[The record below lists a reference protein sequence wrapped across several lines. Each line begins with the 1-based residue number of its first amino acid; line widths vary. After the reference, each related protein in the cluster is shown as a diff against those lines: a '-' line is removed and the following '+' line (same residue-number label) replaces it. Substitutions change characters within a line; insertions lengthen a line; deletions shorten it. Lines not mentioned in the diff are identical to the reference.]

1 MASVNI
7 AQTAQRA
14 FLIAVTATAAC
25 LPAFSMSKQEYG
37 AAIDKLFLNTQFNDA
52 QQLCQKAI
60 KELPKDKVFFLT
72 KHGEMY
78 IVATKGRSGLE
89 SAREAMRLAPKDP
102 QVIATLSI
110 NEYIAGFVVKAEQ
123 LAQKAVELDAK
134 NARAHAAMALSGL
147 RDTAI
152 PINDELDKALK
163 LAPKDPI
170 SYIVAGTVH
179 LRKLEYDQAE
189 SVYSRMVKA
198 FPNTALPYYQR
209 GYFRREVFNNNGAL
223 KDLAEVVKHY
233 NKDHYVLM
241 TRAKLNKKTGRHK
254 DAIADFDALEKLGVH
269 SYARRA
275 ECYAALNQ
283 YEQAIKDYK
292 KALDEDGVY
301 RPDFH
306 QKYAKT
312 MGSTRRSAWTQMMN
326 GKDASELSDTKSCWL
341 KMIILQ
347 QKHGDTDDALKEVT
361 KFMTVFPGDLNSVY
375 ARHEIFKKKGR
386 WVEALA
392 DISLLISKS
401 PNVADYYA
409 DRADIFKHLNKPER
423 AAEDL
428 KRVHNLNTTG
438 TVTGE

>member
-1 MASVNI
+1 MNI
-7 AQTAQRA
+7 AQKIG
-14 FLIAVTATAAC
+14 FLLISTAAFAAC
-25 LPAFSMSKQEYG
+25 VPALAMTKQEYG
-37 AAIDKLFLNTQFNDA
+37 AEIDKLFLNTQFIDA
-52 QQLCQKAI
+52 QRLCEKAM
-60 KELPKDKVFFLT
+60 KELPQEKVFFLT

-78 IVATKGRSGLE
+78 IVATKGKAGLD
-89 SAREAMRLAPKDP
+89 SAREAMKLAPKNA
-102 QVIATLSI
+102 QVVATLSI
-110 NEYIAGFVVKAEQ
+110 NEYIAGYVVKAEQ
-123 LAQKAVELDAK
+123 LAQKAMELDAK

-147 RDTAI
+147 RDAAI
-152 PINDELDKALK
+152 PINEELAKALT

-170 SYIVAGTVH
+170 VYIVSGTVH

-189 SVYSRMVKA
+189 AVYSQMVRA

-223 KDLAEVVKHY
+223 KDLAEVVKRY
-233 NKDHYVLM
+233 NKDRYVLM
-241 TRAKLNKKTGRHK
+241 TRAKLNKKTGHYK
-254 DAIADFDALEKLGVH
+254 DAIADFDALEKLAVT

-301 RPDFH
+301 RSDFH

-347 QKHGDTDDALKEVT
+347 QKHGDVDEALKEVT

-375 ARHEIFKKKGR
+375 ARHEILRKKGK
-386 WVEALA
+386 WVAALA

-401 PNVADYYA
+401 PNVADYYI
-409 DRADIFKHLNKPER
+409 DRADIYKHLNKPDR

-428 KRVHNLNTTG
+428 KRAHNLNTTG
-438 TVTGE
+438 TVSGDLTK

>member
-7 AQTAQRA
+7 AQTAKQA
-14 FLIAVTATAAC
+14 LIIAAASAAC
-25 LPAFSMSKQEYG
+25 LPAFAMTRAEYG
-37 AAIDKLFLNTQFNDA
+37 AAIDKLFLNTQFIDA
-52 QQLCQKAI
+52 QHLCQKGM
-60 KELPKDKVFFLT
+60 KDLPKEKVFFLT

-78 IVATKGRSGLE
+78 IVATKGRSGLD
-89 SAREAMRLAPKDP
+89 SAREALRLAPKNA
-102 QVIATLSI
+102 QVMATLSI
-110 NEYIAGFVVKAEQ
+110 NEYIAGLVVKAEQ
-123 LAQKAVELDAK
+123 LAQQAVALDPK

-147 RDTAI
+147 RDPAI
-152 PINDELDKALK
+152 PIDEELEKALK

-189 SVYSRMVKA
+189 AVYSQFVKA

-223 KDLAEVVKHY
+223 KDLAEVVKRY
-233 NKDHYVLM
+233 NKDQYVLM

-254 DAIADFDALEKLGVH
+254 DAIADFNALEKLGVY

-275 ECYAALNQ
+275 ECYAALDQ
-283 YEQAIKDYK
+283 YDQAIKDYK
-292 KALDEDGVY
+292 KALDQDGVY

-326 GKDASELSDTKSCWL
+326 GKDAAELSDTKSCWL

-361 KFMTVFPGDLNSVY
+361 KFMEVFPGDLNSIY

-401 PNVADYYA
+401 PNVADYYV
-409 DRADIFKHLNKPER
+409 DRADIYKHLNKPER
-423 AAEDL
+423 AAEDR
-428 KRVHNLNTTG
+428 KRAHNLNTTG